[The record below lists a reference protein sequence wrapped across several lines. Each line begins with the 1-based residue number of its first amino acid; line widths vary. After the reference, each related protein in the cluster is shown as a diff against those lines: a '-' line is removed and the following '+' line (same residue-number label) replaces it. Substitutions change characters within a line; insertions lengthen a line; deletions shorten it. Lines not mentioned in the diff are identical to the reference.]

1 MKKRTGYLTAIAMT
15 CVLGV
20 AGAGYKT
27 YSVIAEDSSNIV
39 KVKNRGV
46 LGDVN
51 GDGTL
56 NLQDASLVLKTALG
70 YTKTSIT
77 FLDNQPIFMR

>member
-1 MKKRTGYLTAIAMT
+1 MT

-20 AGAGYKT
+20 AGACYKT

-39 KVKNRGV
+39 KVKNSGV

-51 GDGTL
+51 TL
-56 NLQDASLVLKTALG
+56 NLQDASLVLKTALR

>member
-1 MKKRTGYLTAIAMT
+1 MT

-20 AGAGYKT
+20 AGACYKT
-27 YSVIAEDSSNIV
+27 YSVIVEDSSNIV
-39 KVKNRGV
+39 KVKNSGV

-51 GDGTL
+51 TL

>member
-20 AGAGYKT
+20 AGACYKT

-39 KVKNRGV
+39 KVKNSGV

-51 GDGTL
+51 TL